1 VGFSRNQTQPA
12 IQAKHRWTLNHIH
25 ASDVHMAFL
34 SEPEPRRFTPL
45 PAAAGISRIVAPN
58 PGPMTYHGTNTWL
71 IEGDEG
77 LTVIDPGPDH
87 PEHIAAIAAA
97 GPVTRI
103 VLTHTHPDHMAG
115 APALRAATGAAIHAW
130 GRPWAEDFT
139 PDVAIADGQTVGPLT
154 ALHTPGH
161 ASDHLCF
168 ALVGTKILFSG
179 DHVMSWNTSVVAPP
193 DGDMGAYMAGLRLLL
208 ARDDELYLCGHGAP
222 LPNPLPLVRGML
234 SHRAGREASI
244 LAALRD
250 GPMEVEAVVAQL
262 YAGLAPHL
270 VRAASGTVLAHLFK
284 LAADGRVVS
293 EGSLWGSNR

>member
-1 VGFSRNQTQPA
+1 
-12 IQAKHRWTLNHIH
+12 
-25 ASDVHMAFL
+25 MAFL
-34 SEPEPRRFTPL
+34 SEPEPARFTPL
-45 PAAAGISRIVAPN
+45 TTAPGVTRIVAPN

-71 IEGDEG
+71 IEGEDG

-87 PEHIAAIAAA
+87 PEHNASIATA
-97 GPVTRI
+97 GPVARI

-115 APALRAATGAAIHAW
+115 APALRGATGAPIYAW
-130 GRPWAEDFT
+130 GRPWAQDFR
-139 PDVAIADGQTVGPLT
+139 PDVAIADGESVGPLT

-168 ALVGTKILFSG
+168 ALAGTKILFSG

-193 DGDMGAYMAGLRLLL
+193 DGDMGAYMAGLRRLL

-234 SHRAGREASI
+234 SYRAGREASI

-250 GPMEVEAVVAQL
+250 GPLDVESLVAQL
-262 YAGLAPHL
+262 YTGLAPHL
-270 VRAASGTVLAHLFK
+270 FRAACGTVLAHVLK
-284 LAADGRVVS
+284 LQSDGRVAS
-293 EGSLWGSNR
+293 DGSRWGSNS